1 MKKLK
6 YFFSLFGNLYTYLI
20 IILFFTPS
28 NSLQNLQKFYCKKKK
43 KCKLTCNSIDP
54 TCFKTKEEVDR
65 CKMVTFYEDDAK
77 MKENDCVFFTTV
89 VKY

>member
-1 MKKLK
+1 MTKLK
-6 YFFSLFGNLYTYLI
+6 YFFSLFGNLYTYLV

-43 KCKLTCNSIDP
+43 SKLTCNSIDP